1 MRILF
6 VTVGYPPEQTG
17 GAESQARLQAQAL
30 KRSGNEVLILTTSK
44 SIYWS
49 YTRIDGITVIRLP
62 RLRIR
67 FLGTIFHLIN
77 LVISLGILRDEY
89 EIIHIHLANSNADA
103 AVLAGKILKK
113 PTYIKLA
120 SGGATG
126 EILRFRKLASLTRY
140 FGLMNADRIQAISTE
155 IYSEAIS
162 IGIKKARLVMI
173 PNGVNLNKNVDLEVS
188 KREFSKSLR
197 KKLGISEQDFIFLY
211 LGRIA
216 TYKGIDDLLSAWRL
230 CSFEKNVFLALVGP
244 TALDKPY
251 VIEERGDN
259 VLIVGNQFDTSEFIL
274 GANCFVLPSYSEGMS
289 NALLEAMANKLP
301 IISTDVGASG
311 EVLNHGLGG
320 RLVPPRSPS
329 LLALSLRNS
338 YDNPEDNLIMAN
350 YSFNQIAEK
359 YNIQLVSTQILEEY
373 RKIVQ
378 L

>member
-1 MRILF
+1 VRILF

-49 YTRIDGITVIRLP
+49 YTRIDGVAIIRLP
-62 RLRIR
+62 RLKIR
-67 FLGTIFHLIN
+67 FLGTIFHLLN
-77 LVISLGILRDEY
+77 LVISLGILRGQY
-89 EIIHIHLANSNADA
+89 EIIHIHLANLNADA

-140 FGLMNADRIQAISTE
+140 FGLKNADRIQAISHE
-155 IYSEAIS
+155 IYSEALS
-162 IGIKKARLVMI
+162 IGIEKDRLVMI

-188 KREFSKSLR
+188 KREFSQSLR
-197 KKLGISEQDFIFLY
+197 KRLGMSEQDFIFLY

-216 TYKGIDDLLSAWRL
+216 TYKGIEDLLGAWRL
-230 CSFEKNVFLALVGP
+230 CNFEKNVFLALVGP

-251 VIEERGDN
+251 VIEEQGDN
-259 VLIVGNQFDTSEFIL
+259 ILILGNQFDTSEFIL
-274 GANCFVLPSYSEGMS
+274 GANCFVLPSHSEGMS

-329 LLALSLRNS
+329 LLAFTLRSS
-338 YDNPEDNLIMAN
+338 YDNPKDNLVMAN
-350 YSFNQIAEK
+350 YSFNQITEK
-359 YNIQLVSTQILEEY
+359 YNIELVSTQILEEY